1 MKGGYANIFL
11 ERLWM
16 CLSLFNAPEGGY
28 AVKERKLCQKIIFLK
43 FALCV

>member
-1 MKGGYANIFL
+1 
-11 ERLWM
+11 M